1 MTAIRLEALG
11 LTHPGG
17 RVALAHLDLTI
28 AAGERVA
35 VIGPSGAGKTTLLRV
50 LGASLRPSHGA
61 VRVLDVDPWALSGPL
76 LQGLRARIG
85 KMHQSPPI
93 PPRQRVITA
102 VLAGRLGQWSV
113 WRALRSLIYPLDV
126 PGARAVLDRLGLGE
140 RLFDRCDQLSGG
152 QLQRVAL
159 ARVLYQQPA
168 LMLADEPVSALD
180 PALARAVTVALNDD
194 ARRRGAT
201 LVASLHAVELAR
213 SEFSRVIGLRDGRIV
228 FDCPAAQLGDADI
241 AALYAGAAATPA
253 MPEASPV
260 RPRLTR
266 CA

>member
-1 MTAIRLEALG
+1 
-11 LTHPGG
+11 
-17 RVALAHLDLTI
+17 
-28 AAGERVA
+28 
-35 VIGPSGAGKTTLLRV
+35 
-50 LGASLRPSHGA
+50 
-61 VRVLDVDPWALSGPL
+61 
-76 LQGLRARIG
+76 
-85 KMHQSPPI
+85 
-93 PPRQRVITA
+93 
-102 VLAGRLGQWSV
+102 
-113 WRALRSLIYPLDV
+113 
-126 PGARAVLDRLGLGE
+126 
-140 RLFDRCDQLSGG
+140 
-152 QLQRVAL
+152 
-159 ARVLYQQPA
+159 
-168 LMLADEPVSALD
+168 EPVSALD